1 VKLRCAE
8 TVGDEE
14 PSVEQ
19 ELRVDQELNVK
30 QEPSLD
36 QELRSCSVS
45 TFERLQEEVIE
56 LEARQRRLRRTVDQ
70 LRDEE
75 RLLVHKLS
83 LSRDRR
89 AHDTGSCSASQLD
102 CCNTVHR
109 RRNDIP

>member
-1 VKLRCAE
+1 MKLRCVE

-14 PSVEQ
+14 PSV
-19 ELRVDQELNVK
+19 
-30 QEPSLD
+30 D

-89 AHDTGSCSASQLD
+89 AQDTGTSAALASL
-102 CCNTVHR
+102 TVVIQFTAEDMTFRKAMRVSNRLIRHR
-109 RRNDIP
+109 I